1 MFGHWPKVMFEY
13 IFQGNDGDVRK
24 RYETAKSFLQD
35 ILLELPASSV
45 EVEKAHAN
53 LQYDIHVYCS
63 NAKTP
68 SRIQRDSYVMSAVLE
83 HQRLKEAVEETCL
96 GKTKGKVARLLR
108 NRCAQSS
115 ELPFTTGRSCRNG
128 LTKDGRVKKR
138 QKSMLQGVMSAALN
152 IAFSV
157 W

>member
-1 MFGHWPKVMFEY
+1 MFEY

-96 GKTKGKVARLLR
+96 GENQREGGQVTQKPL
-108 NRCAQSS
+108 CAIV
-115 ELPFTTGRSCRNG
+115 R
-128 LTKDGRVKKR
+128 
-138 QKSMLQGVMSAALN
+138 AA
-152 IAFSV
+152 FHHWSFMPE
-157 W
+157 WSY

>member
-63 NAKTP
+63 NAKTHP
-68 SRIQRDSYVMSAVLE
+68 E
-83 HQRLKEAVEETCL
+83 
-96 GKTKGKVARLLR
+96 
-108 NRCAQSS
+108 SS
-115 ELPFTTGRSCRNG
+115 ETPTSCQ
-128 LTKDGRVKKR
+128 LWW
-138 QKSMLQGVMSAALN
+138 SISA
-152 IAFSV
+152 
-157 W
+157 